1 MLNILTHY
9 TRRFLDSYRDTIRVI
24 SHFNLIKLN
33 GKKIIFKIAFIRFVY
48 SFSFIRNLQKT
59 SYKNKKMTTHFFK
72 DKDIDLFNDI
82 KQVDEKGYSK
92 IFTIKDSLKEELLKI
107 VFNCKELD
115 VKKLDLSSPEIF
127 KKSFE
132 TIDQYVTR
140 LKKKNISKITGYID
154 LKTSSALKDFLTSE
168 EILSFVKNY
177 LNTNEIS
184 INASFFISNPV
195 TTSERQ
201 KLSNAQ
207 YFHWDNDFKKFL
219 KLYIYLTD
227 VGHENGPHIYVE
239 ESHKFKKF
247 EHRLSRPYPD
257 SSIYSSY
264 SKIKEF
270 TGKSGSSFF
279 VDSYGLHKGKVPE
292 KNSRI
297 LLNIHFG
304 SGKILYSGNDIHM
317 KINNSL
323 K

>member
-9 TRRFLDSYRDTIRVI
+9 IRRFLDSYRDTIRVI

-33 GKKIIFKIAFIRFVY
+33 GKEIIFKIAFIRFVY

-59 SYKNKKMTTHFFK
+59 IYKNKKILTHFFK

-127 KKSFE
+127 KKSSE

-140 LKKKNISKITGYID
+140 LKKKNISKITGYLD

-184 INASFFISNPV
+184 INASFFKPSTKYSIFFLRSGSPPV
-195 TTSERQ
+195 SLIFFKPNGFKVLATSM
-201 KLSNAQ
+201 
-207 YFHWDNDFKKFL
+207 
-219 KLYIYLTD
+219 I
-227 VGHENGPHIYVE
+227 
-239 ESHKFKKF
+239 
-247 EHRLSRPYPD
+247 
-257 SSIYSSY
+257 SSY
-264 SKIKEF
+264 VNN
-270 TGKSGSSFF
+270 SFF
-279 VDSYGLHKGKVPE
+279 F
-292 KNSRI
+292 KN
-297 LLNIHFG
+297 
-304 SGKILYSGNDIHM
+304 
-317 KINNSL
+317 
-323 K
+323 